1 MRIGDRVRRY
11 AAIEVARGR
20 PLIVY
25 ATSTR
30 LGVNSQIA
38 GDAVRELIDQID
50 AIPAEES
57 KVDVLIHSTGGDALA
72 AWKLMSVL
80 RERFDA
86 VAVLVPYMAFSAA
99 TLFCLGA
106 DEIVMHPHASLG
118 PIDPQIRIPQAGG
131 QQRDFSFEDVGAFL
145 RFLKEEIGLSEQ
157 SHTTPI
163 VEKLLSVVDAVHV
176 GGAKRASELSTDVGE
191 RLLKMHMANDE
202 QARAREIA
210 EGLNKSFFAHGD
222 AVSRTRARDLQLK
235 VAEDDQELERLIWDA
250 YLGIESH
257 MAFRTPFVPLQ
268 HFIENGGQNALTPA
282 APLVLPPNAPEPVVQ
297 QLWNQVANRAVG
309 GLAEPP
315 VEVPYEIVPAVIES
329 RRRASAFRTRGTMTA
344 VRMTGGEI
352 QLNMTQTSAC
362 WVPVSVDEDD
372 DNRDTRT

>member
-1 MRIGDRVRRY
+1 MTIAERVVRY
-11 AAIEVARGR
+11 TAIEDFRER

-30 LGVNSQIA
+30 LGVNSRIA

-50 AIPAEES
+50 AIPPAENT
-57 KVDVLIHSTGGDALA
+57 VDVLIHSTGGDALA
-72 AWKLMSVL
+72 AWKLMSIL
-80 RERFDA
+80 RERFDT

-118 PIDPQIRIPQAGG
+118 PIDPQITIPQDGG
-131 QQRDFSFEDVGAFL
+131 QQRNFSFEDVGAFL

-157 SHTTPI
+157 VHATPI

-191 RLLKMHMANDE
+191 RLLKMHMAPDE
-202 QARAREIA
+202 QARARDIA
-210 EGLNKSFFAHGD
+210 QGLNKSFFAHGD

-235 VAEDDQELERLIWDA
+235 VADNDQELERLIWNA

-257 MAFRTPFVPLQ
+257 MEFRSPFVPLE
-268 HFIENGGQNALTPA
+268 HFIDTAGDDALTPA
-282 APLVLPPNAPEPVVQ
+282 APLVLPPNAPEQVVQ
-297 QLWNQVANRAVG
+297 QVWTQVANRAVQR
-309 GLAEPP
+309 LAEDPP
-315 VEVPYEIVPAVIES
+315 VEVSYELVPAIIES
-329 RRRASAFRTRGTMTA
+329 RRRASAFRTRGSMTA
-344 VRMTGGEI
+344 VRMTSGEI
-352 QLNMTQTSAC
+352 HLNMTQTQAR
-362 WVPVSVDEDD
+362 WVPVDLDG
-372 DNRDTRT
+372 